1 MHVAMAETL
10 TAQDIEEQSIMLVNA
25 GHEDRTTEDPREGRL
40 PVCDSVSENEPHL
53 QVQVLP
59 QQSAQPMAIMNGT
72 DQRSVYAPY
81 EVCTKGP
88 FTSGGLDGWTPKALS
103 LFPLEV
109 LTWWAFPQIG

>member
-59 QQSAQPMAIMNGT
+59 QQSATPMAIMNHT
-72 DQRSVYAPY
+72 DQRSVYAL
-81 EVCTKGP
+81 
-88 FTSGGLDGWTPKALS
+88 TSPEEAS
-103 LFPLEV
+103 
-109 LTWWAFPQIG
+109 